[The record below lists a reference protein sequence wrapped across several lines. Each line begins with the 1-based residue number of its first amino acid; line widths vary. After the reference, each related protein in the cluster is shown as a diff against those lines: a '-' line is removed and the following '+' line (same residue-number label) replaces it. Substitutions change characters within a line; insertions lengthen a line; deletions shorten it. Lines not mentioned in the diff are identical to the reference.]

1 MEMKRLQEARGFLA
15 YLLHPP
21 NGYLLPLAVLV
32 AAIPLSSIAL
42 TTAREAWLRNRCALS
57 ADFYGTPPS
66 SEDWATAKMKALGLP
81 KIVRTDEVLMNPSA
95 GIVDGFC
102 EYYK

>member
-1 MEMKRLQEARGFLA
+1 MWMKKLQEVRGFLA

-42 TTAREAWLRNRCALS
+42 TMSREAWLRNRCALT
-57 ADFYGTPPS
+57 ADFYGKPPGGGG
-66 SEDWATAKMKALGLP
+66 WAAAKVKALGLP
-81 KIVRTDEVLMNPSA
+81 KKMRTKGDDRNPNWA
-95 GIVDGFC
+95 IAEQFC
-102 EYYK
+102 EHYK